1 MPDSEEYKRN
11 FRLSRRS
18 MSGLAVKTKQNIRKG
33 WACQLG
39 AKIVPTRYGTIP
51 ILLGKHGLEG
61 NINDPCRV

>member
-51 ILLGKHGLEG
+51 IL
-61 NINDPCRV
+61 